1 MSTRGSRRMWTMGAR
16 LAAAAASLIW
26 WAWSPITA
34 GASSHREAPLI
45 TEMPKVDGTDFY
57 MFRSY
62 ESGRDGFV
70 TFIAN
75 WLPLQDAYGGPN
87 YFFLDPEA
95 LYEIHID
102 NNGDAKED
110 ITFQFRFRN
119 TLQGL
124 SVPVGG
130 QNVPVP
136 LLNIGP
142 ISAGNLQ
149 NLNIVE
155 TYTLDVVRGNRRTGQ
170 RQSVS
175 GGGQNGFSKPTDNIG
190 NKSIPNYPAFA
201 TQQIHTVTWPGCDGG
216 QGRVFVGQ
224 RKEPFYVNL
233 GEVFDLINLNPLGPP
248 DVKPNILDDKNI
260 TSFILEVPIAC
271 LRRDANSPVIG
282 AWMTSSLRQ
291 ARILRPQ
298 PTFDRPTVEGG
309 AWTQVSRL
317 GMPLVN
323 EVVIGLPDK
332 DRFNASKPE
341 DDQQFATYV
350 TNPTLPALIQTLF
363 PAAAAPTQFP
373 RTDLVAVFL
382 TGVPNVNQITANPT
396 PGEMLRLNTSIP
408 ATPAAQQNPLGAALC
423 FVNGV
428 LTLSNPGCDPAGFP
442 NGRRPIDD
450 VVDIELRVAMG
461 YLLPS
466 GVAPAGQMPFTDQ
479 TRIPASS
486 FLEQFPYLRSPL
498 PGSPQGA
505 TQ

>member
-1 MSTRGSRRMWTMGAR
+1 MRKTHAR
-16 LAAAAASLIW
+16 PWWRAAGVAALAATAVWAYTGASVE
-26 WAWSPITA
+26 
-34 GASSHREAPLI
+34 ASSHREAPLI

-62 ESGRDGFV
+62 ESGREGFV

-87 YFFLDPEA
+87 YFFLDPDA
-95 LYEIHID
+95 LYEIHVD
-102 NNGDAKED
+102 NTGDARED
-110 ITFQFRFRN
+110 ITFQFRFKN
-119 TLQGL
+119 SLQNL

-136 LLNIGP
+136 LINIGP

-149 NLNIVE
+149 SLNIVE
-155 TYTLDVVRGNRRTGQ
+155 TYSLDVVRGGRRTGQ
-170 RQSVS
+170 RQSVTAP
-175 GGGQNGFSKPTDNIG
+175 GPNGFSKPTDNIG
-190 NKSIPNYPAFA
+190 NKSIPGYNAFA
-201 TQQIHTVTWPGCDGG
+201 TSQIHNFTWPGCDGG

-224 RKEPFYVNL
+224 RKESFYVNL
-233 GEVFDLINLNPLGPP
+233 GEIFDLINLNPLGPP
-248 DVKPNILDDKNI
+248 DAKPNILDDKNI
-260 TSFILEVPIAC
+260 TSFILEVPITC
-271 LRRDANSPVIG
+271 VTRDANSPVIG

-291 ARILRPQ
+291 ARILRPE
-298 PTFDRPTVEGG
+298 PTFERSTVEGG

-332 DRFNASKPE
+332 DKFNASKPQ
-341 DDQQFATYV
+341 DDAQFLRYV
-350 TNPTLPALIQTLF
+350 TNPTLPALIETLF
-363 PAAAAPTQFP
+363 PAAKAPTQFP
-373 RTDLVAVFL
+373 RADLVSVFL
-382 TGVPNVNQITANPT
+382 TGVQNVNQISSNPT

-408 ATPAAQQNPLGAALC
+408 ATPTGQQNVLGAALC
-423 FVNGV
+423 FVNGAV
-428 LTLSNPGCDPAGFP
+428 TLNNPGCDPAGFP

-466 GVAPAGQMPFTDQ
+466 NVAPAGQLPFTDQ

-486 FLEQFPYLRSPL
+486 FLEQFPYLRNPL

>member
-1 MSTRGSRRMWTMGAR
+1 MGTK
-16 LAAAAASLIW
+16 LAAACAAASLAW

-45 TEMPKVDGTDFY
+45 TELPKVDGTDFY

-70 TFIAN
+70 TIIAN

-87 YFFLDPEA
+87 YFFLDPDA

-102 NNGDAKED
+102 NTGDAKED
-110 ITFQFRFRN
+110 ITFQFRFQN
-119 TLQGL
+119 TLRGL
-124 SVPVGG
+124 TVPVGG

-136 LLNIGP
+136 LINIGP

-149 NLNIVE
+149 NLNMTE

-170 RQSVS
+170 RQRVNAP
-175 GGGQNGFSKPTDNIG
+175 GPNGFLKPTDNIG
-190 NKSIPNYPAFA
+190 QKSIPGYAAFA
-201 TQQIHTVTWPGCDGG
+201 TAQIHTVNWPGCDAG

-224 RKEPFYVNL
+224 RKESFYVNL
-233 GEVFDLINLNPLGPP
+233 GEIFDLINLDPLGPP
-248 DVKPNILDDKNI
+248 DAKRNILDDKNI

-282 AWMTSSLRQ
+282 GWMTSSLRQ
-291 ARILRPQ
+291 ARVLRPQ

-332 DRFNASKPE
+332 DKFNASKPE
-341 DDQQFATYV
+341 NDAQFLTYV

-363 PAAAAPTQFP
+363 PSVQAPNTFP
-373 RTDLVAVFL
+373 RNDLVAVFL
-382 TGVPNVNQITANPT
+382 TGVQGVNQITANPT

-408 ATPAAQQNPLGAALC
+408 ATPASQQNVLGAALC
-423 FVNGV
+423 FVNGT
-428 LTLSNPGCDPAGFP
+428 LTLNNPGCDPAGFP

-466 GVAPAGQMPFTDQ
+466 SPSGQQPFTDQ
-479 TRIPASS
+479 TRIPISS
-486 FLEQFPYLRSPL
+486 FSEQFPYLATPI
-498 PGSPQGA
+498 PGSPQSA
-505 TQ
+505 TPQ

>member
-1 MSTRGSRRMWTMGAR
+1 MTSRGGRRDLSVRIAIC
-16 LAAAAASLIW
+16 AAIAGLSL
-26 WAWSPITA
+26 WAVPATTVV
-34 GASSHREAPLI
+34 ASSHREAPLI

-62 ESGRDGFV
+62 ESGREDYV

-87 YFFLDPEA
+87 YFFLDPDA

-102 NNGDAKED
+102 NTGDAKED
-110 ITFQFRFRN
+110 ITFQFRFKN
-119 TLQGL
+119 TLQSL

-136 LLNIGP
+136 LINIGP

-155 TYTLDVVRGNRRTGQ
+155 TYTLDVVRNGRRKGQ
-170 RQSVS
+170 QQPVGMS
-175 GGGQNGFSKPTDNIG
+175 GPNGFSKPTDNIG
-190 NKSIPNYPAFA
+190 NKSIPGYPTFA
-201 TQQIHTVTWPGCDGG
+201 TAQIHEFTWPGCNG
-216 QGRVFVGQ
+216 QSKVFVGQ
-224 RKEPFYVNL
+224 RKESFYINL

-248 DVKPNILDDKNI
+248 DAKPNILDDKNI

-271 LRRDANSPVIG
+271 LTRNADSPVIG

-298 PTFDRPTVEGG
+298 PTFNRPTVEGG

-332 DRFNASKPE
+332 DQFNASKPE
-341 DDQQFATYV
+341 DDAQFLTYV
-350 TNPTLPALIQTLF
+350 TNPSLPALIETLF
-363 PAAAAPTQFP
+363 PAAKAPTQFP

-382 TGVPNVNQITANPT
+382 TGVPNVNQISSNPT
-396 PGEMLRLNTSIP
+396 PGEMLRLNTSIAP
-408 ATPAAQQNPLGAALC
+408 TPAAAQNVLGAALC

-428 LTLSNPGCDPAGFP
+428 LKLTNPGCDPAGFP

-461 YLLPS
+461 YLLPLS
-466 GVAPAGQMPFTDQ
+466 AAPAGQMPFTDQ
-479 TRIPASS
+479 TRILPSS